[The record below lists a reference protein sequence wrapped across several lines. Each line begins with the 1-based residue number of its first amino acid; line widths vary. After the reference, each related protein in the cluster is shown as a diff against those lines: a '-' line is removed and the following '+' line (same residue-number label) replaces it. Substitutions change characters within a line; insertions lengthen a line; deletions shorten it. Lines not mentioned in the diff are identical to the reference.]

1 MDVQQNNMEKRITLY
16 NEYYGFLENPGNFN
30 FDTNPHR
37 LIIKNYALRTGDK
50 SLYEFYLKAVF
61 PDCTIDELHNFD
73 AEVCYLKQMG
83 REQLALWLIDNKV
96 KVLKADI
103 NTTDKDAIFEAVS
116 IPDDAHIET
125 YLSNQKGLILNYIA
139 PSELIKFPYHVW
151 INTTLK

>member
-16 NEYYGFLENPGNFN
+16 NDYYGFLENPSNFN

-50 SLYEFYLKAVF
+50 ALYEFYLKAVF
-61 PDCTIDELHNFD
+61 PDGAIEELHNFD
-73 AEVCYLKQMG
+73 AELCYLKQMG

-96 KVLKADI
+96 KVLQADI

-116 IPDDAHIET
+116 IPDDVHIET
-125 YLSNQKGLILNYIA
+125 YLNNQKGLVLNYIA

-151 INTTLK
+151 VNTR

>member
-61 PDCTIDELHNFD
+61 PDCAIDELQNLMLRF
-73 AEVCYLKQMG
+73 V
-83 REQLALWLIDNKV
+83 I
-96 KVLKADI
+96 
-103 NTTDKDAIFEAVS
+103 
-116 IPDDAHIET
+116 
-125 YLSNQKGLILNYIA
+125 
-139 PSELIKFPYHVW
+139 
-151 INTTLK
+151 